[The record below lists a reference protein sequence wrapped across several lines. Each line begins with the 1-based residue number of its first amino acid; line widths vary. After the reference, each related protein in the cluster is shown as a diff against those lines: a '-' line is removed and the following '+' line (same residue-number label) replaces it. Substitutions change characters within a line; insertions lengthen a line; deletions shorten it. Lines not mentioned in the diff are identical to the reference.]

1 MAKSSIDVE
10 VQVLS
15 ETAERLILRWIYG
28 KRYRDLTAEELWLV
42 LSKQYKKVLLY
53 ENNWRRKH
61 GLPMMRRRR

>member
-28 KRYRDLTAEELWLV
+28 KRYRDLTAEELWLCY
-42 LSKQYKKVLLY
+42 LSDTRRFRFIVIIGV
-53 ENNWRRKH
+53 ENMVY
-61 GLPMMRRRR
+61 L